1 MKLIDSAIHR
11 PVSAIVGVLLV
22 ALFGIIALVRIPVQL
37 TPDVDRPIVTVTTFW
52 AGASPE
58 EIEQEIIQ
66 RQEERLKS
74 VEGLDK
80 MTSESA
86 DSRGVINLEFSVGQ
100 DPDALLLKVANKLD
114 QVTGYPTDADKP
126 VLASGSGGNTSAI
139 TWLIL
144 NPLPERRGD
153 IDIETYRDFAEDVI
167 KARVERV
174 EGVSQ
179 SNVYGGFERELQII
193 VDPSAMAAHRISVS
207 EMMAAIRAENAN
219 ISAGAFDEGKRR
231 YIVRTVG
238 QYTNPEDVERVVVR
252 SDAAGSHIRV
262 GDVARAELGYREAA
276 ATVRYKGRTAIAV
289 NAARETGANVLTVM
303 DGIRTAVGE
312 LNEGP
317 LAREG
322 LYLKQVYDETDY
334 IYSAI
339 SLVRNNI
346 FVGGAL
352 ATIVLL
358 LFLRSLS
365 SVLIIVTS
373 IPISIVG
380 TFLVMS
386 LVGRN
391 INVIS
396 LAGMAFAVGM
406 VVDNAIVAL
415 ENIFRHR
422 QMGKA
427 RMKAALD
434 GALEVWGALLAS
446 TLTTIAIFLPIVFIE
461 DEAGQLFRD
470 IAIAV
475 SSSVALSL
483 IVAITIIPMMSSRF
497 GSVREETDV
506 SPGREGDRSLEKIGS
521 ALRTFIA
528 DSVYRISGSTAMRI
542 GIVVLLVGASLVA
555 AWGLLPKAEYLPT
568 GNRNLV
574 FGILLPPPGYNLD
587 ELIEVGQQIEG
598 ALQPRWEAKPETPE
612 AEALDN
618 LLVPHMFYV
627 AFGRSAFMGA
637 RSEDPNRVRE
647 LIPLI
652 QGPVFSIPGM
662 IAIVQQSGLFSGFGG
677 GRAIDIEIMGPD
689 LERLIGLAGQ
699 VFGQVRQVVPGAQAR
714 PIPSLDLGNP
724 EVRVIPNRV
733 YASEV
738 GMTAREIGIAVNAMM
753 DGALVDGYQFEGE
766 EIDLT
771 LRGDDD
777 WFRTQDIGQL
787 PLFTSGGRLVP
798 LNSVADIVVTSGPEQ
813 INHIERFRAIT
824 IRVVPPEE
832 MPLETA
838 LENIQSQIVDPLRQ
852 SGQLSPP
859 YDLALS
865 GTADDLRKTREAL
878 QWNFLLAVV
887 ITYLLM
893 ASLFESFLYPVVILL
908 SVPPAM
914 AGGILGLASVN
925 ALISLQPLDVLTM
938 LGFVILIGVVVNA
951 AILIVHQTLNIL
963 EREPGL
969 ERREA
974 IRRSVAS
981 RVRPIFMST
990 ITSALGMLP
999 LVLFPGAGSEL
1010 YRGLGSVVIGGLV
1023 VSTVFTLFL
1032 VPTFLSLAMDAKAWF
1047 EDRRRPRPGASPMV
1061 TGLT

>member
-1 MKLIDSAIHR
+1 VKLIDSAIER
-11 PVSAIVGVLLV
+11 PVSVIVGILLI
-22 ALFGIIALVRIPVQL
+22 ALFGILALVRIPVQL

-52 AGASPE
+52 PGASPE

-86 DSRGVINLEFSVGQ
+86 DSRGVVTLEFSVGQ
-100 DPDALLLKVANKLD
+100 DPDALLLLVSNKLD
-114 QVTGYPTDADKP
+114 QVRGYPLDADKP
-126 VLASGSGGNTSAI
+126 ILSSGAGGNTGAI

-144 NPLPERRGD
+144 NPLPERRDD
-153 IDIETYRDFAEDVI
+153 IDIEVYRDFAEDVI
-167 KARVERV
+167 KAAVERV
-174 EGVSQ
+174 DGVSQ
-179 SNVYGGFERELQII
+179 SNVYGGFERELQVI
-193 VDPSAMAAHRISVS
+193 VDPAAMASHGVTVS
-207 EMMAAIRAENAN
+207 QMMTAIRAENAN

-238 QYTNPEDVERVVVR
+238 QYLSAEDVEHVVVR
-252 SDAAGSHIRV
+252 ADANGSHLRV
-262 GDVARAELGYREAA
+262 GDLARAELGFKKAA
-276 ATVRYKGRTAIAV
+276 ATVRYRGRTAIAV

-303 DGIRTAVGE
+303 EGIRAVVAE
-312 LNEGP
+312 LNEGA
-317 LAREG
+317 LSREG
-322 LYLKQVYDETDY
+322 LYLEQVYDETDY

-352 ATIVLL
+352 ATLVLL
-358 LFLRSLS
+358 LFLRSAS

-386 LVGRN
+386 MAGRN

-422 QMGKA
+422 QMGKP
-427 RMKAALD
+427 RVQAALD
-434 GALEVWGALLAS
+434 GAIEVWGALLAS

-483 IVAITIIPMMSSRF
+483 IVAITVIPMMSARL
-497 GSVREETDV
+497 GAIREETDV
-506 SPGREGDRSLEKIGS
+506 SPGDATSPLLERIGAS
-521 ALRTFIA
+521 VRTLIA
-528 DSVYRISGSTAMRI
+528 DSVYKISGSVAMRI
-542 GIVVLLVGASLVA
+542 GVVVLLVGASLAA

-587 ELIEVGQQIEG
+587 ELIDVGQQIEG
-598 ALQPRWEAKPETPE
+598 ALQPRWDAEPGSPE
-612 AEALDN
+612 AAALDD
-618 LLVPHMFYV
+618 LLIPHMFYV

-637 RSEDPNRVRE
+637 RTDDPDRVKE

-652 QGPVFSIPGM
+652 QGPVFSVPGM
-662 IAIVQQSGLFSGFGG
+662 IAIVRQSGLFSGFSG

-699 VFGQVRQVVPGAQAR
+699 VFGQVGQVVPGAQSR

-724 EVRVIPNRV
+724 EVRVIPNRLH
-733 YASEV
+733 AAEV
-738 GMTAREIGIAVNAMM
+738 GLSAQEIGVTVNAMM
-753 DGALVDGYQFEGE
+753 DGALVDGFQYEGE
-766 EIDLT
+766 EIDLS
-771 LRGDDD
+771 LRGDSD

-787 PLFTSGGRLVP
+787 PLLTPSGRVVP
-798 LNSVADIVVTSGPEQ
+798 LNSVADVVVTSGPEQ

-824 IRVVPPEE
+824 IRVAPPEE

-838 LENIQSQIVDPLRQ
+838 LENIETQIVEPLRS
-852 SGQLSPP
+852 SGQLRPP
-859 YDLALS
+859 YDVVLS

-878 QWNFLLAVV
+878 QWNFLLALV

-893 ASLFESFLYPVVILL
+893 ASLFESFLFPVVILL
-908 SVPPAM
+908 SVPPAL
-914 AGGILGLASVN
+914 AGGILGLAAVN

-963 EREPGL
+963 ESEPDL

-1032 VPTFLSLAMDAKAWF
+1032 VPTFLSLAMDGQAWLK
-1047 EDRRRPRPGASPMV
+1047 ERRA
-1061 TGLT
+1061 